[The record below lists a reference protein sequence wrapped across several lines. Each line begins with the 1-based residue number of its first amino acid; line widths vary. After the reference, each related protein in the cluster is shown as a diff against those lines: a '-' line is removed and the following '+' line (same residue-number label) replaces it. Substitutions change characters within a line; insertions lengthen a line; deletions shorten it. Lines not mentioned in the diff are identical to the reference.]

1 MMAAAGKNGLPSY
14 HLIKK
19 NKKRSKKMKKEYE
32 NPKVSLTFFESDD
45 VITSS
50 GAGEGNNSNENGF
63 FLGGTHIEGGFWS

>member
-1 MMAAAGKNGLPSY
+1 
-14 HLIKK
+14 
-19 NKKRSKKMKKEYE
+19 MKKEYE